1 MEEMKNCM
9 LDKFAEYVL
18 SSSYSKMPLSV
29 RKAIQ
34 GCMAY
39 NFFCAFAGSRLPWS
53 LAACVVSDQG
63 SGPSTIWPSLKRTT
77 VTDAAFANA
86 ALGQSVLN
94 EDFHLTS
101 VTHPGS
107 VSFASLISVG
117 EMLHSSGEEV
127 LGAAVVAY
135 DVIGKIGRAMWTDEF
150 RSKGFRPTGIFG
162 PIGCAA
168 GCAKLMGL
176 DHEKTRN
183 AMALAC
189 NCSSSLREWAH
200 AGTSDIYFHN
210 AAAAA
215 AGVKCALLA
224 REGVTA
230 PKTMLEGKAGLI
242 QAYSGLSGIER
253 LEAELPMLGAVYEVE
268 NTFFKPY
275 PTCGSVAHIAQ
286 IALKI
291 HEEDR
296 IDPERITRIV
306 VGTHKHGKI
315 NPGCD
320 NKGTYAGIAQAQM
333 SNQFAVASALVY
345 GEVTID
351 RYINYQDPIINRL
364 TSLTEVELDN
374 ECERAYPQQR
384 RGWVKV
390 FLDNGKSIEKAKPD
404 LDVVLT
410 PLDHA
415 NIIAKLR
422 LSINKVFG
430 ENKSAD
436 ILRSIERFE
445 DLDDVSRL
453 FPEN

>member
-1 MEEMKNCM
+1 MGQKGNGM
-9 LDKFAEYVL
+9 LDQFVDYVL
-18 SSSYSKMPLSV
+18 SASSEEMPVSV
-29 RKAIQ
+29 RNAIW

-39 NFFCAFAGSRLPWS
+39 NFFCAFAGSKLPWS
-53 LAACVVSDQG
+53 VAACAVSDQG
-63 SGPSTIWPSLKRTT
+63 GGPATIWATRKRTT

-86 ALGQSVLN
+86 ALGQSILN

-127 LGAAVVAY
+127 LEAAVVAY
-135 DVIGKIGRAMWTDEF
+135 DVIGKVGRAMWTDEF
-150 RSKGFRPTGIFG
+150 RVKGFRPTGIFG
-162 PIGCAA
+162 PAGCAA

-189 NCSSSLREWAH
+189 NCSSSLREWAY

-224 REGVTA
+224 REGITA
-230 PKTMLEGKAGLI
+230 PNTMFEGKAGFL
-242 QAYSGLSGIER
+242 QAYSGVSAIER
-253 LEAELPMLGAVYEVE
+253 LETEIPSLGNTYEVE
-268 NTFFKPY
+268 DTWFKPY

-286 IALKI
+286 IALKMY
-291 HEEDR
+291 EEDNP
-296 IDPERITRIV
+296 DPKRITRV
-306 VGTHKHGKI
+306 EVGTHKHGKI

-320 NKGTYAGIAQAQM
+320 NKGPYAGIAQAQM
-333 SNQFAVASALVY
+333 SNQFAVATALIH

-351 RYINYQDPIINRL
+351 RYVNYEDPFINRL
-364 TSLTEVELDN
+364 TSVTEVILDS
-374 ECERAYPQQR
+374 ECERAYPQER

-390 FLDNGKSIEKAKPD
+390 FLDDGTCIEKAKPD
-404 LDVVLT
+404 LDVVIT
-410 PLDHA
+410 PVDHPA
-415 NIIAKLR
+415 IMEKVGRYAKD
-422 LSINKVFG
+422 VFG
-430 ENKSAD
+430 EKKSAQL
-436 ILRSIERFE
+436 LRSIERFSE
-445 DLDDVSRL
+445 LDDIARL
-453 FPEN
+453 FPQQ